1 MSNSNVQDA
10 TTERKIPLVF
20 EAHNDKEDVAKNIFV
35 ELNKRFITITEN
47 GRKRKGF
54 CMEDGS
60 RRIGLLSQ
68 CHSLQTMVSL
78 AQDFGLDFTD
88 ANIIEKQNGTIRE
101 MMDAV
106 IEDVLELLYVK
117 NENGDVTGY
126 KFDASP
132 YETDAFNETYSNID
146 SITWVISSFLLI
158 LKHHAHIH
166 EVCKWESVLVDVIK
180 RGLNYI
186 NNSFISKKGDG
197 TSLTTGWNFT
207 AECEEPS
214 LYFTF
219 AVCDCYISF
228 YNTFE
233 VFLKYLHAER
243 NKEQLGGVRIN
254 EDDEKQRERYKE
266 WEDTY
271 KKNLLEYEEH
281 RDDVVADEKT
291 ARHNEYNEL
300 IRVFRLINDIND
312 RDEVRIENTL
322 YEKLA
327 TNCMT
332 VAKQVWACT
341 KENLAEKFFYN
352 DLKNTV
358 TEQELKMSTTS
369 DVLFNTVYIINIMLS
384 AGLDADLE
392 LEREKAKR
400 WGDMET
406 VREKQR
412 EYDNLLESCM
422 LAVQR
427 AFRTYESL
435 RNAGKDYIVDQFLI
449 GFNENFDGHKM
460 PISEL
465 RKLRMRVFSLV
476 PLLIHTNNTIS
487 EYLIKYPHYNM
498 RKYHQ
503 YILDNRFVDKNNKVH
518 WIWERDGF
526 FSGSNFYYVLSLKE
540 FYNYHETYEDPYIEI
555 HSKNSEQRKIIEGR
569 YKKDL
574 ELPDGAIGK
583 LEIEKNSLERA
594 NSAQAAEIKELKQQ
608 LENIERPVEDAVR
621 NIVNEEFE
629 KQFAL
634 RLSQA
639 FSTTSKVL
647 TLPSVDDTSDIP
659 LPSVQKTTDGD
670 ETTSDDKKKRRK
682 KKERTPG
689 IYESINNSLFELI
702 WRSMLARF
710 CDSQIG
716 TTITADEYLAFQ
728 EKVKKEFARTVRRYI
743 NDICYQSEQISDTE
757 NK

>member
-1 MSNSNVQDA
+1 
-10 TTERKIPLVF
+10 
-20 EAHNDKEDVAKNIFV
+20 
-35 ELNKRFITITEN
+35 
-47 GRKRKGF
+47 
-54 CMEDGS
+54 
-60 RRIGLLSQ
+60 
-68 CHSLQTMVSL
+68 
-78 AQDFGLDFTD
+78 
-88 ANIIEKQNGTIRE
+88 
-101 MMDAV
+101 
-106 IEDVLELLYVK
+106 
-117 NENGDVTGY
+117 
-126 KFDASP
+126 
-132 YETDAFNETYSNID
+132 
-146 SITWVISSFLLI
+146 
-158 LKHHAHIH
+158 
-166 EVCKWESVLVDVIK
+166 
-180 RGLNYI
+180 
-186 NNSFISKKGDG
+186 
-197 TSLTTGWNFT
+197 
-207 AECEEPS
+207 
-214 LYFTF
+214 
-219 AVCDCYISF
+219 
-228 YNTFE
+228 
-233 VFLKYLHAER
+233 
-243 NKEQLGGVRIN
+243 
-254 EDDEKQRERYKE
+254 
-266 WEDTY
+266 
-271 KKNLLEYEEH
+271 
-281 RDDVVADEKT
+281 
-291 ARHNEYNEL
+291 
-300 IRVFRLINDIND
+300 
-312 RDEVRIENTL
+312 
-322 YEKLA
+322 
-327 TNCMT
+327 
-332 VAKQVWACT
+332 
-341 KENLAEKFFYN
+341 
-352 DLKNTV
+352 
-358 TEQELKMSTTS
+358 
-369 DVLFNTVYIINIMLS
+369 
-384 AGLDADLE
+384 
-392 LEREKAKR
+392 
-400 WGDMET
+400 
-406 VREKQR
+406 
-412 EYDNLLESCM
+412 
-422 LAVQR
+422 
-427 AFRTYESL
+427 
-435 RNAGKDYIVDQFLI
+435 
-449 GFNENFDGHKM
+449 M